1 MNWEA
6 ISSFAEVVG
15 AGAVV
20 ISLIY
25 VGVQLKLNNSLSR
38 ANAFQQIN
46 FQFAE
51 VASQLSSDAE
61 LARIYRI
68 AAEGGDLDPDE
79 AIRYTAYLTSFFAFL
94 ENAHIQEQ
102 SGLLADFILES
113 EGTIDFM
120 APHFSKLLQCPA
132 AARWW
137 QEECKNIFSPDF
149 YRRVSEHAGFH
160 SEGEK

>member
-25 VGVQLKLNNSLSR
+25 VGVQIKLNNSLYP
-38 ANAFQQIN
+38 ANTFQQIN

-79 AIRYTAYLTSFFAFL
+79 AIRYTAYLTSFFTS
-94 ENAHIQEQ
+94 
-102 SGLLADFILES
+102 SGSPVA
-113 EGTIDFM
+113 TVV
-120 APHFSKLLQCPA
+120 FSNLTFF
-132 AARWW
+132 
-137 QEECKNIFSPDF
+137 FSP
-149 YRRVSEHAGFH
+149 SLLIM
-160 SEGEK
+160 